1 MSNDKERKFYDKI
14 IKMREQ
20 YKQSNDLPKEQS
32 KLIPKDINF
41 ESSFGK
47 PIHSNDLP
55 KEQSKLI
62 PKDINFESSFGK
74 PIQSKP
80 IQSNSQN
87 DTMYSDEYI
96 KAIRFFIRIKNGFA
110 ELHKNKKS

>member
-20 YKQSNDLPKEQS
+20 YKQS
-32 KLIPKDINF
+32 
-41 ESSFGK
+41 
-47 PIHSNDLP
+47 
-55 KEQSKLI
+55 
-62 PKDINFESSFGK
+62 
-74 PIQSKP
+74 KP
-80 IQSNSQN
+80 IQSNTQN